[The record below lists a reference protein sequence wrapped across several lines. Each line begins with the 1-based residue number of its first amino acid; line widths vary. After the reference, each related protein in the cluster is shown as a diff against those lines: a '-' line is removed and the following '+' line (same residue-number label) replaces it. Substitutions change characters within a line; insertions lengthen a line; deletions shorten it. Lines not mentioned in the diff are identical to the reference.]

1 MVSLRRGRGPR
12 HAWKAIVGT
21 EEARP
26 GPPDWSPAGGG
37 GKAQPEPSFELR
49 SGVGL
54 VHSTDEAV
62 EGDET
67 RRGKGPAWGDLAR
80 GGQGPDTEPGSLAA
94 QPRAGERG
102 GPTGRPDP
110 VHWLAAS
117 CRHHGA
123 RTGVPAT
130 EAAGKCGGRWDDGG
144 GVRAGP
150 GGQPPGSL
158 HPRPH
163 APLPATAGSA
173 CLHPESRWRAAPAR
187 RADSGGQDR
196 SGCSRRASQRRLRVR
211 FPRLLLRLP
220 AKTEPAYG
228 SFGAAYGADEPARE
242 LGARCRPSQLFGP
255 CFIMLPGS

>member
-37 GKAQPEPSFELR
+37 GKAPPEPPSELR
-49 SGVGL
+49 AGVGL

-62 EGDET
+62 GGDET
-67 RRGKGPAWGDLAR
+67 RWGDGPGWGECGR
-80 GGQGPDTEPGSLAA
+80 RGQGPDAEPGRLAA

-110 VHWLAAS
+110 VHCLAAS
-117 CRHHGA
+117 CRHRGA

-144 GVRAGP
+144 GVRARS
-150 GGQPPGSL
+150 GGKPERSL
-158 HPRPH
+158 HTR
-163 APLPATAGSA
+163 
-173 CLHPESRWRAAPAR
+173 
-187 RADSGGQDR
+187 
-196 SGCSRRASQRRLRVR
+196 
-211 FPRLLLRLP
+211 
-220 AKTEPAYG
+220 
-228 SFGAAYGADEPARE
+228 
-242 LGARCRPSQLFGP
+242 
-255 CFIMLPGS
+255 